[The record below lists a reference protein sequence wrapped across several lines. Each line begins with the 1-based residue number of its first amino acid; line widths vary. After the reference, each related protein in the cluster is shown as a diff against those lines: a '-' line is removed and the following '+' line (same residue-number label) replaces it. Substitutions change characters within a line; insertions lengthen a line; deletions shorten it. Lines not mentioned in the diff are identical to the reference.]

1 MGDADPKA
9 PYASP
14 IFHDLTGMPPVYI
27 QVGEDEM
34 LLDDSTR
41 YFNRAKA
48 DGVKVVMDVYPKK
61 FHVFNAFWRILPKA
75 REANKK
81 LGLFLKEQLNATA

>member
-1 MGDADPKA
+1 MGDADHTA

-14 IFHDLTGMPPVYI
+14 IFHNLSGLPPTYI
-27 QVGEDEM
+27 QVGEEEM
-34 LLDDSTR
+34 LLDDSKR
-41 YFNRAKA
+41 YYEKAKA
-48 DGVKVVMDVYPKK
+48 DGSDVRMEVFPKK

-81 LGLFLKEQLNATA
+81 LGSFLKEQLAV